1 MFLNPN
7 RLINSLLLTV
17 LLSAIGLTSWT
28 ARAQQHDFR
37 RPDFSLPDLEGKQ
50 RAVSEWDGKAMIIN
64 FWATWCIPCKRE
76 IPLFNEIDAAYADKD
91 LQLLGIAV
99 DTPENVSAYLQTTSM
114 TYPTLVE
121 EDQAQQV
128 AFTFTNT
135 FLVLPFTVFLDHQGR
150 VFWMQAEEMHREQID
165 IILGFIFKVRAAELS
180 FEQAQQQLVSA
191 LAAQSIVPVPV
202 K

>member
-1 MFLNPN
+1 MSLNPD
-7 RLINSLLLTV
+7 RLINSLVLTV
-17 LLSAIGLTSWT
+17 LLSAYGLVTPT
-28 ARAQQHDFR
+28 AQAQQDEFR
-37 RPDFSLPDLEGKQ
+37 RPDFSLPDLEGRQ

-76 IPLFNEIDAAYADKD
+76 IPLFNEIDAAYEDKD
-91 LQLLGIAV
+91 LQILGIAV
-99 DTPENVSAYLQTTSM
+99 DKPENVSAYLQTTSM

-121 EDQAQQV
+121 EDKAQEV
-128 AFTFTNT
+128 AFTFTNS

-165 IILGFIFKVRAAELS
+165 IILGYIWKVRDGETS
-180 FEQAQQQLVSA
+180 FEQAQQQMVRA
-191 LAAQSIVPVPV
+191 LEAQSAGPAPA